1 MCMRMCMDMCMRMCM
16 DMCMR
21 MLLTYLLPVIKVTV
35 MAADVIVI
43 TPQMVCKSR
52 DWYQNDRL

>member
-1 MCMRMCMDMCMRMCM
+1 MCVVHARERVHVSEY
-16 DMCMR
+16 MCMR
-21 MLLTYLLPVIKVTV
+21 MLLTHLLHVIKVTV

>member
-1 MCMRMCMDMCMRMCM
+1 
-16 DMCMR
+16 MR
-21 MLLTYLLPVIKVTV
+21 MLLTYLLPHATYIRMHMLTYLLPAIKVTV

>member
-1 MCMRMCMDMCMRMCM
+1 MCMRMHVCMRMR
-16 DMCMR
+16 MR
-21 MLLTYLLPVIKVTV
+21 MLLTYLLPAIKVTV
-35 MAADVIVI
+35 MAADVIVV

>member
-1 MCMRMCMDMCMRMCM
+1 MCMCMRMCMH
-16 DMCMR
+16 MCMR
-21 MLLTYLLPVIKVTV
+21 MLLTYLLPVIKVTI

>member
-1 MCMRMCMDMCMRMCM
+1 MCMHVVHALCMHVVHA
-16 DMCMR
+16 MCMR

>member
-1 MCMRMCMDMCMRMCM
+1 MCMCM

-21 MLLTYLLPVIKVTV
+21 MLLTNLLPVIKVTV

-52 DWYQNDRL
+52 DWYQSDRL

>member
-1 MCMRMCMDMCMRMCM
+1 MCMCMRMCMH
-16 DMCMR
+16 MCMR
-21 MLLTYLLPVIKVTV
+21 MLLTYLPPVIKVTI

-52 DWYQNDRL
+52 DWYQSDRL

>member
-1 MCMRMCMDMCMRMCM
+1 MRMCM

-21 MLLTYLLPVIKVTV
+21 MLLTNLLPVIKVTV